1 MEENM
6 KIQLFLIINNE
17 IEVDKINID
26 EEKIDL
32 KESITITMWE
42 NLIGMGFLLNS
53 NPTPNVI
60 TFCAFIKRKWF
71 WTLYT
76 NEDTNIFTIVMTL
89 WLKHVFGAN
98 KGC

>member
-6 KIQLFLIINNE
+6 EIQLFLIINNE

-26 EEKIDL
+26 EEIIDL
-32 KESITITMWE
+32 RESITIMMWE

-60 TFCAFIKRKWF
+60 TLCAFIKSKWF

-76 NEDTNIFTIVMTL
+76 NENTNIFTIVITL
-89 WLKHVFGAN
+89 WLKTCFWG
-98 KGC
+98 

>member
-1 MEENM
+1 M
-6 KIQLFLIINNE
+6 
-17 IEVDKINID
+17 
-26 EEKIDL
+26 
-32 KESITITMWE
+32 MWE

-71 WTLYT
+71 WTLHT
-76 NEDTNIFTIVMTL
+76 NEKTNIFTIVITL

>member
-32 KESITITMWE
+32 NESITITMWE

-60 TFCAFIKRKWF
+60 TFCGFIKRKWF

>member
-17 IEVDKINID
+17 IEIDKINID
-26 EEKIDL
+26 I
-32 KESITITMWE
+32 KESITTMMWE

-76 NEDTNIFTIVMTL
+76 NENTNEFTIVITL
-89 WLKHVFGAN
+89 WLKHVIGAN
-98 KGC
+98 

>member
-1 MEENM
+1 MEKNM
-6 KIQLFLIINNE
+6 KLFLVINNE

-26 EEKIDL
+26 KGKIDL
-32 KESITITMWE
+32 KESITIMMWE
-42 NLIGMGFLLNS
+42 NLIGMGFLQNL
-53 NPTPNVI
+53 NPTPNVF

-76 NEDTNIFTIVMTL
+76 NENTSEFTIVITL
-89 WLKHVFGAN
+89 FFKHVFEAN

>member
-6 KIQLFLIINNE
+6 KIQLFLIIDNE

-32 KESITITMWE
+32 KESITIMMWE

-76 NEDTNIFTIVMTL
+76 NENTNIFTIVITL

>member
-1 MEENM
+1 
-6 KIQLFLIINNE
+6 
-17 IEVDKINID
+17 
-26 EEKIDL
+26 
-32 KESITITMWE
+32 MWE

-89 WLKHVFGAN
+89 LLKHVFGAN